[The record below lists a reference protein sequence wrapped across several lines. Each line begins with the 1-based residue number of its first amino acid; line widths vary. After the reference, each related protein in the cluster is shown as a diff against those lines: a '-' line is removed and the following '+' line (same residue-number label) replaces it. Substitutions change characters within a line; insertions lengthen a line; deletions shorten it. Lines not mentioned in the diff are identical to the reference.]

1 MRASRH
7 RLLVLGVSN
16 MRSGLAQELPTGQ
29 ATNSGDEPT
38 KRPRAACARRA
49 SRGRVLPFESGTDG
63 GRSVPQT
70 CEQEPK
76 RQGPKMSRAGS
87 AASWGCCRRP
97 APPASVSPSGPQL
110 VRGEAGATGQGTAFS
125 RCPPARGPA
134 SSAPR
139 GPGLTCGAASA
150 STPARRAP
158 RRAAQQWRP
167 PGARVAMET
176 RGRTGARRRQV
187 SRGVCDAPARAPA
200 GPPRSAGSAAPA
212 RLPRPPLP
220 VGEVV
225 GL

>member
-16 MRSGLAQELPTGQ
+16 VRSGLAQELPTGQ

-49 SRGRVLPFESGTDG
+49 SRGRVLPFESETDG

-87 AASWGCCRRP
+87 AASWGCCGRP

-125 RCPPARGPA
+125 RCPPARPRA
-134 SSAPR
+134 CELSAP
-139 GPGLTCGAASA
+139 GPRPHLRRCVRQHAGA
-150 STPARRAP
+150 
-158 RRAAQQWRP
+158 
-167 PGARVAMET
+167 PGAET
-176 RGRTGARRRQV
+176 RSPTMEAAGRTRRHGDARPYGGPQ
-187 SRGVCDAPARAPA
+187 APSLA
-200 GPPRSAGSAAPA
+200 GC
-212 RLPRPPLP
+212 
-220 VGEVV
+220 V
-225 GL
+225 